1 MTIRLRSISPI
12 QVFFQEKQHDYREQ
26 HRNTKCVRRLE
37 FNQKILRRMKKKIL
51 LSLVHGLVPN
61 TYMKLLSRDKH
72 QVGMSNMKKI
82 SRKVRYN
89 KIENRRLGGHVFQ
102 KYLNTHSSHTNVH

>member
-1 MTIRLRSISPI
+1 MEENKLVNQFLVLTKKKLAYFKRVDHLGTMTIRLRSISPI

-72 QVGMSNMKKI
+72 QVGMSN
-82 SRKVRYN
+82 N
-89 KIENRRLGGHVFQ
+89 KEDR
-102 KYLNTHSSHTNVH
+102 